1 MAGAVAR
8 KTTLRPQATGEPPNR
23 RPWHSPCPASAD
35 PSSGRNGRIAPTTA
49 TQCARPSARGP
60 SDKRRTSACGG
71 TACGDATVGR
81 QLAARACGG
90 NASPS
95 LLLLKYPRTC
105 EHGQAGRWGAAD
117 CWGKR
122 KRGRVRRHCATS
134 PVGPC
139 QGPPR
144 TTAPRCLPAAPTT
157 LGRRHPRA
165 PRSGHNGHA
174 TLEAA
179 TPRGGAP
186 EAAPQYQPVPACA
199 HRACAGRI
207 WTGAPRI
214 ARHSSRCR
222 WPPPSH
228 RQIGSY
234 LRPCP
239 PPTRR
244 A

>member
-1 MAGAVAR
+1 MPRDFRGRHASAQRRSSSVHPHSAQYMPPRLSRLHPTEHLSTTTTLSPRRAKSSAHLRTARSSVPPCGAWQAQRSVLGVVAAVLVDIHGSLRSRVDILAGAVAR

-122 KRGRVRRHCATS
+122 KRGRVRQH
-134 PVGPC
+134 
-139 QGPPR
+139 
-144 TTAPRCLPAAPTT
+144 
-157 LGRRHPRA
+157 
-165 PRSGHNGHA
+165 
-174 TLEAA
+174 
-179 TPRGGAP
+179 
-186 EAAPQYQPVPACA
+186 
-199 HRACAGRI
+199 
-207 WTGAPRI
+207 
-214 ARHSSRCR
+214 
-222 WPPPSH
+222 
-228 RQIGSY
+228 
-234 LRPCP
+234 
-239 PPTRR
+239 
-244 A
+244 